1 MCVCAGNHFLVDEE
15 AHNGHGPPTKRK
27 HRTMILDT
35 HIELLHR
42 VLLYCT
48 ICKFN
53 SHSSG
58 SSQILVKQYQQKMSH
73 RIHARPLTLL
83 SSCRPLITSCSSSAG
98 DPHPPPPQ
106 PPLLRTA
113 RVSSPGGLSSCL
125 VSVHYEFSSRP
136 MFFRCCCCPSEFVS
150 LQLMLL
156 LLLLSSSPSIVV
168 LVLFVVVVV

>member
-1 MCVCAGNHFLVDEE
+1 MCAGNHFLVDEE

-73 RIHARPLTLL
+73 RIHARPLTLP
-83 SSCRPLITSCSSSAG
+83 SFCRPLITCSSSAE

-156 LLLLSSSPSIVV
+156 LLLSSPSIVV